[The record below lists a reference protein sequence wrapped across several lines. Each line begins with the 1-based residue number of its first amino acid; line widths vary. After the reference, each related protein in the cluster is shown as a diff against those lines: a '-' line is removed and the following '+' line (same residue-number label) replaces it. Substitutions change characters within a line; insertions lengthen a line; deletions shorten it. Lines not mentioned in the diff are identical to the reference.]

1 MIYHIVRMT
10 FKPDISPEDREAGI
24 ERLRRYPQ
32 EIDVIQA
39 SCVGPDIG
47 GEFEYGAVYALADIA
62 AYETYMNAPW
72 HLETDATGL
81 PLASNFVSF
90 DLTDDEDPEI
100 ADKIAEVHRRRY
112 ENHPEILGLVEGL
125 DSYSGS
131 GVPGDSPATPS

>member
-10 FKPDISPEDREAGI
+10 FKPGISPDEREAGI
-24 ERLRRYPQ
+24 DRLRRYPQ

-47 GEFEYGAVYALADIA
+47 GEYEFGGMYAVADIE

-72 HLETDATGL
+72 HLATDAAGL
-81 PLASNFVSF
+81 PLVSAFVSF
-90 DLTDDEDPEI
+90 DLTDDEDPAI

-112 ENHPEILGLVEGL
+112 ESHPEVLGLVNDL

-131 GVPGDSPATPS
+131 GVPDDSPASH

>member
-10 FKPDISPEDREAGI
+10 FKPDVPPDEREAGI

-39 SCVGPDIG
+39 WSVGRDIG
-47 GEFEYGAVYALADIA
+47 GEYEYGAMYELADIE

-72 HLETDATGL
+72 HLETDAAGL
-81 PLASNFVSF
+81 PLVSAFVSF
-90 DLTDDEDPEI
+90 DLTDDEDPDI
-100 ADKIAEVHRRRY
+100 GDKIADVHRRRY
-112 ENHPEILGLVEGL
+112 ENNPDVLGLVNDL

-131 GVPGDSPATPS
+131 GVPDDSPASH